1 MLCVEWPEHPKWMS
15 GCTVSDCG
23 RYLFVTPSQGR
34 VTAAVYLFFPV
45 YTGTATSLC
54 CCLRELETVLWIQY
68 STLNLDQNPEF
79 LLIWIRIN
87 FEREKLEIILEENN
101 KNKNKLPIT
110 KIIVPELSRRTF

>member
-1 MLCVEWPEHPKWMS
+1 MFTPVQDVLCVEWPEHPKWMS

-68 STLNLDQNPEF
+68 IEFGSESRVLANLDPDQF
-79 LLIWIRIN
+79 
-87 FEREKLEIILEENN
+87 
-101 KNKNKLPIT
+101 
-110 KIIVPELSRRTF
+110 